1 MSTGNISNPP
11 SAAPAESKSAR
22 KKKAKAEAAAAAAAA
37 AASPATPTKEAQTPG
52 EGSVNGAED
61 SEHPY
66 IKELQKYVYAQVPMP
81 ELTNASRVLT
91 LRQ

>member
-1 MSTGNISNPP
+1 MSGNISNPP
-11 SAAPAESKSAR
+11 SSTPAESKSAR

-37 AASPATPTKEAQTPG
+37 ASPATPTKDVQTPV

-66 IKELQKYVYAQVPMP
+66 IRELQKCVYAQAHMQDLV
-81 ELTNASRVLT
+81 NAL
-91 LRQ
+91 